1 MPTKMFSTTTT
12 ATTTMT
18 TKMLTTSPTTTQPAI
33 LRELKQQRKSLIQ
46 IFSYHLNTPLR
57 KTEELKSLLPSEMP
71 IRAKQ
76 LRNLDCCAVF
86 FFATTQLQ
94 STRKLSVKECN
105 IICVFP
111 ELFFSWQIRKIVFSS
126 LSFEYMGYL
135 QGRTMYC
142 QLLEL
147 SQVILSRAFK
157 TSQKVTTFWLTQKV
171 VGSNPNSLMKTFN
184 EVLLLKLIQSKS
196 CLLKKYFRRYLCL
209 HNDWLQRETFW
220 VK

>member
-1 MPTKMFSTTTT
+1 MKKTATTMPTKMFSTTTT
-12 ATTTMT
+12 ATPTMT
-18 TKMLTTSPTTTQPAI
+18 TKMLTTSTTTTQPAI

-86 FFATTQLQ
+86 FFLCDNPALVDSKTFGERMQHYLLLPRT
-94 STRKLSVKECN
+94 V
-105 IICVFP
+105 
-111 ELFFSWQIRKIVFSS
+111 FSWQIRKIVFSS

-157 TSQKVTTFWLTQKV
+157 NQPK
-171 VGSNPNSLMKTFN
+171 SNDFLVYIEGRGFEFQLAHENF
-184 EVLLLKLIQSKS
+184 
-196 CLLKKYFRRYLCL
+196 
-209 HNDWLQRETFW
+209 
-220 VK
+220 